1 MNRKVSFKA
10 LVGSYN
16 YNLQTESS
24 DKDYKVFFL
33 PSFEGLYSG
42 EKYSK
47 SITSDT
53 EDIEYH
59 GIRKL
64 PDMLWK
70 SNVNF
75 LEVLFSVEEVKDLS
89 VREWIC
95 PNCCSKHQRDV
106 NAAINILS
114 RGLTELVLA

>member
-59 GIRKL
+59 DVRKL
-64 PDMLWK
+64 SDMLRK